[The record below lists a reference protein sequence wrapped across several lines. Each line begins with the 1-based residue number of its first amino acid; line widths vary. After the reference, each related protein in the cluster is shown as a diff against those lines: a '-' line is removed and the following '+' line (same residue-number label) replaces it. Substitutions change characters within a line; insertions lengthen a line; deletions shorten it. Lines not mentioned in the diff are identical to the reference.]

1 MNLSQ
6 LLKFANNFLKTRALE
21 TGHSNILNLRSPQI
35 TPTCW
40 FNIVRHVGSE
50 MLNSFADHVG

>member
-6 LLKFANNFLKTRALE
+6 LLKFANYFLKTRALE
-21 TGHSNILNLRSPQI
+21 TGLSNILNLRSPQI
-35 TPTCW
+35 IPTCW
-40 FNIVRHVGSE
+40 FNIVQHVGSE